1 MNLKELSVKYDRI
14 YEEADELFKKHNP
27 CQFEGSRCIMDRTA
41 GDSENGCCY
50 RLCPNFGPSG
60 CKARSLGCKLFTCK
74 SFSEEDFEFSLKISK
89 LRREAAGICSGFVCI
104 VTTKE
109 DILKIYGR
117 PRK

>member
-1 MNLKELSVKYDRI
+1 MDLKEEYDRL
-14 YEEADELFKKHNP
+14 YKKVDDLFKEYDP
-27 CQFEGSRCIMDRTA
+27 CQFIGSRCIQNRENRDRVT
-41 GDSENGCCY
+41 ENGCYSSCSH
-50 RLCPNFGPSG
+50 LGPFG
-60 CKARSLGCKLFTCK
+60 CKVESLGCKLFTCK
-74 SFSEEDFEFSLKISK
+74 SFSEEDLEFSLKISK